1 MTEKELLYF
10 EDAIGHE
17 KNIIKICDYMLEN
30 LNDEKLVSFISSEKE
45 EHTKLKDKL
54 LNMTYEEKL
63 NLLSSNGMLIK
74 RPVLVLNNKVLVG
87 FKESEWIEG
96 LK

>member
-54 LNMTYEEKL
+54 LNMLEE
-63 NLLSSNGMLIK
+63 NAN
-74 RPVLVLNNKVLVG
+74 
-87 FKESEWIEG
+87 E
-96 LK
+96 